1 MCPAFR
7 FEMLLQKQDVF
18 LKIYTEPPIAVFLK
32 RQHLSDESQ
41 FVDDFEIKSS
51 SFFIPLTMLLLKK
64 IKKTFKGNV
73 LTFQIENTL

>member
-1 MCPAFR
+1 MCPDFR

-51 SFFIPLTMLLLKK
+51 SFFIP
-64 IKKTFKGNV
+64 
-73 LTFQIENTL
+73 